1 MAVSPQDKLLY
12 VANKL
17 GLSTLKDMQA
27 TTRCIFDTM
36 PTSASSFNFFK
47 DASQRNFPATNVD
60 DNQFEAN
67 EALLIQS
74 IGFFLPN
81 TTPSTGTGISNGQ
94 LDTFPAKYVV
104 RYEVQIGNKIVL
116 KDNVT
121 FDGIDYSYKSSGSG
135 FGTSNANWL
144 DLEAVGLVIPP
155 LVDYQVNVSIY
166 DVNADAFGNTLG
178 DRQLA
183 CYLYGTGV
191 LLNFNT
197 SL

>member
-36 PTSASSFNFFK
+36 PVASSSFSFFK

-74 IGFFLPN
+74 IGFFIPN
-81 TTPSTGTGISNGQ
+81 TTPTTGTGISTGL
-94 LDTFPAKYVV
+94 LDSFPQKYVV

-121 FDGIDYSYKSSGSG
+121 FDGIDFSYKIGSSSAG
-135 FGTSNANWL
+135 NNVNWL

-155 LVDYQVNVSIY
+155 LVDYQVNVTIY

-178 DRQLA
+178 DKQLA

>member
-36 PTSASSFNFFK
+36 PSASSSFSFFK
-47 DASQRNFPATNVD
+47 NSSQRSFPATNVD

-67 EALLIQS
+67 EALLISS
-74 IGFFLPN
+74 IGFFVPETGQVATGNGIN
-81 TTPSTGTGISNGQ
+81 TGM
-94 LDTFPAKYVV
+94 LDQFPAKWVV
-104 RYEVQIGNKIVL
+104 RYEIMIGNKIVL

-121 FDGIDYSYKSSGSG
+121 FDGIDMSYKSVNT
-135 FGTSNANWL
+135 FNQNWI

-155 LVDYQVNVSIY
+155 LVEYQVNVSIY
-166 DVNADAFGNTLG
+166 DVNADITGNTLG
-178 DRQLA
+178 NRQLTA
-183 CYLYGTGV
+183 YLYGTGV

>member
-36 PTSASSFNFFK
+36 PTASSSFNFFK

-60 DNQFEAN
+60 DNEFEAN

-74 IGFFLPN
+74 IGFFIPN
-81 TTPSTGTGISNGQ
+81 TGEVSTGTGISTG
-94 LDTFPAKYVV
+94 LIDSWPAKYVV
-104 RYEVQIGNKIVL
+104 RYEIQIGNKIVL

-121 FDGIDYSYKSSGSG
+121 FDGVDFSYKSPSGS
-135 FGTSNANWL
+135 TTNNANWL

-155 LVDYQVNVSIY
+155 LVDYQVNISVY

-178 DRQLA
+178 TRQLA

>member
-1 MAVSPQDKLLY
+1 MAVSAQDKLLY

-36 PTSASSFNFFK
+36 PAASSSFSFFQN
-47 DASQRNFPATNVD
+47 ASQRNFPATNVEE
-60 DNQFEAN
+60 NQFEAN

-81 TTPSTGTGISNGQ
+81 TTPATGSGISTGL
-94 LDTFPAKYVV
+94 LDAFPAKYVV
-104 RYEVQIGNKIVL
+104 RWEVMIGNKIVL

-121 FDGIDYSYKSSGSG
+121 FDGVDFSYKIG
-135 FGTSNANWL
+135 FGTGTQNANWI

-166 DVNADAFGNTLG
+166 DVNANAFGNVLG
-178 DRQLA
+178 TRQLA

>member
-36 PTSASSFNFFK
+36 PTASSSFNFFK

-74 IGFFLPN
+74 IAFFVPN
-81 TTPSTGTGISNGQ
+81 TGDPSTGTGVSSGIIDS
-94 LDTFPAKYVV
+94 FPNKYIVQ
-104 RYEVQIGNKIVL
+104 YEVQIGNKIVL

-121 FDGIDYSYKSSGSG
+121 FDGVDMSYKSPAGNN
-135 FGTSNANWL
+135 TPNASWF

-155 LVDYQVNVSIY
+155 LVDYQVNISVY
-166 DVNADAFGNTLG
+166 DVNADIFGNTLG
-178 DRQLA
+178 TRQLA